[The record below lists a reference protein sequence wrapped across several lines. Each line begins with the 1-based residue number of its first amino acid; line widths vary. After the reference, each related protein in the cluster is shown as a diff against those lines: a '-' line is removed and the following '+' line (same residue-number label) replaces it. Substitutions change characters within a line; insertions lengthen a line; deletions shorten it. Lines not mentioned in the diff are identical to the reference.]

1 MTLATMQKWD
11 TYIDRDVELGLNEID
26 REGQLK
32 MLRQHIE
39 VWKETEWPLI
49 KQQLASEHNWHIR
62 DGIEPFWTSPGRCV
76 LWQRH
81 IVTVRKKGNGKN
93 APVRLEEVD
102 HGYQPTSNGMPAN
115 NPSQLAAY
123 FEKGFRLRPPENGV
137 DIDVFRNAVPDEILQ
152 ADLEQETA
160 PIKYICTNH
169 VDTFGFSSWK
179 SYLKHCLHHSEQ
191 PIIDLPEEVK
201 EKAQNAK
208 YFCIIHDT
216 GFHRERLALQ
226 HIQHKHKGVWALT
239 LEQMETN
246 KN

>member
-11 TYIDRDVELGLNEID
+11 TYIDRDLELGLNEID

-137 DIDVFRNAVPDEILQ
+137 DVDVFRNAIPDDLLQ

-169 VDTFGFSSWK
+169 VDTFGFSS
-179 SYLKHCLHHSEQ
+179 
-191 PIIDLPEEVK
+191 
-201 EKAQNAK
+201 
-208 YFCIIHDT
+208 
-216 GFHRERLALQ
+216 
-226 HIQHKHKGVWALT
+226 
-239 LEQMETN
+239 
-246 KN
+246 